1 MCTCPS
7 VHSSSYAH
15 RLLHLIIAFTHSF
28 CSFVSIS
35 PLSLP
40 SPLFSGYLESG
51 QKCCVLPGHRKGLPG
66 IVCHTGHVLAL
77 AVSSD
82 DMFLV
87 SLCCRHSLHVHVDP
101 LYGCHFSAWYTHT
114 HTRARARTHTHTRA
128 HAHTHAVAIV
138 TLDVTMLPILHA
150 VYVGGVIG
158 SCGSRVAPSSPTPHP
173 PTPPQVSGGG
183 DKLIHVWSVDTCT
196 HLHTFRGH
204 RGTVTVRGRGAK
216 ERRVRGGEGEERG
229 GGEGVASG

>member
-15 RLLHLIIAFTHSF
+15 RLLHLIIVFTHSF

-51 QKCCVLPGHRKGLPG
+51 QKCCVIPGHRKGLPG

-82 DMFLV
+82 DKFLV

-101 LYGCHFSAWYTHT
+101 LYGCHFSPWYTHARV
-114 HTRARARTHTHTRA
+114 HT
-128 HAHTHAVAIV
+128 HTHAVAIV

-158 SCGSRVAPSSPTPHP
+158 SCGSHVVPSSPTPP
-173 PTPPQVSGGG
+173 P
-183 DKLIHVWSVDTCT
+183 
-196 HLHTFRGH
+196 R
-204 RGTVTVRGRGAK
+204 
-216 ERRVRGGEGEERG
+216 
-229 GGEGVASG
+229 